1 MTRVTAD
8 ADIDRRRRSRLN
20 DVTALDPFVRRHSG
34 VIPAVAAP
42 APDGIRRNVRRPIP
56 GTWLARLRCVMR
68 ALLPAVIYL
77 AGQALTMRLVAF
89 VGTRHEQGFAELL
102 NSWDGLHFLEI
113 ARNGYTFAVG
123 PDIRNSP
130 AFFPGYPALVRWTSD
145 LTGVSLETA
154 GFCASTVSG
163 VAFAYGLVRL
173 AGRLPGVDR
182 RTAMLWVG
190 LVCVAPLSIVLA
202 MTYTESFFCALAVWS
217 LACALENR
225 WLWCGALALVAGLVR
240 PTGFALSGALLLV
253 AVIALVRR
261 RATVRQL
268 IAALVAPLG
277 TIGYL
282 GWVGLRAGSPTAFFD
297 TQANGW
303 GTKFDF
309 GAGTL
314 RFVTKALDTAPAVL
328 DLVVVVVIGASI
340 ILLGLLV
347 RQRRPLLLIA
357 YTALVMVSNIGSDG
371 IMNSKVRLMVP
382 AFLLLLPVAVWLDR
396 QSTAVRWTGITVFAM
411 AGIWYSA
418 YGLIIYR
425 YAI

>member
-1 MTRVTAD
+1 MQVTTCS
-8 ADIDRRRRSRLN
+8 DIDGCRSSRLN
-20 DVTALDPFVRRHSG
+20 DVTALDPFVRGHSG
-34 VIPAVAAP
+34 AVPDVATP
-42 APDGIRRNVRRPIP
+42 APDGIHQHFRGPMAGAWWPRVLSGLNV
-56 GTWLARLRCVMR
+56 
-68 ALLPAVIYL
+68 LLPAIIHL
-77 AGQALTMRLVAF
+77 AGQAVTMRLVAF
-89 VGTRHEQGFAELL
+89 VGARHERGFAELL
-102 NSWDGLHFLEI
+102 NSWDGLHFIEI
-113 ARNGYTFAVG
+113 ARKGYSFSVG

-130 AFFPGYPALVRWTSD
+130 AFFPAYPALVRWTSD
-145 LTGVSLETA
+145 LTGVSLPTA

-182 RTAMLWVG
+182 RVAILWVG
-190 LVCVAPLSIVLA
+190 LVSVAPLSIVLS

-217 LACALENR
+217 LAFALENR
-225 WLWCGALALVAGLVR
+225 WLWCGAPALVAGLVR
-240 PTGFALSGALLLV
+240 PTGFALSGALILV
-253 AVIALVRR
+253 AVVAVVRR
-261 RATVRQL
+261 RADGRQI
-268 IAALVAPLG
+268 IAALCAPLG

-282 GWVGLRAGSPTAFFD
+282 GWVGIRSGSPTAFFD

-314 RFVTKALDTAPAVL
+314 RFVGKALDTAPAVL
-328 DLVVVVVIGASI
+328 DLAVVGVIGASI

-347 RQRRPLLLIA
+347 RQRRQLLLIA

-382 AFLLLLPVAVWLDR
+382 AFLLLLPLAVWLDR
-396 QSTAVRWTGITVFAM
+396 QSRTVRWTGITVFAL

>member
-1 MTRVTAD
+1 MY
-8 ADIDRRRRSRLN
+8 
-20 DVTALDPFVRRHSG
+20 
-34 VIPAVAAP
+34 
-42 APDGIRRNVRRPIP
+42 
-56 GTWLARLRCVMR
+56 
-68 ALLPAVIYL
+68 ALLPAIIYL

-89 VGTRHEQGFAELL
+89 VGARHERTFAELL

-130 AFFPGYPALVRWTSD
+130 AFFPAYPALVRWTSD
-145 LTGVSLETA
+145 LTGVSLEAA
-154 GFCASTVSG
+154 GFCASTASG

-182 RTAMLWVG
+182 RTAILWVG

-240 PTGFALSGALLLV
+240 PTGFALSGALILVTVV
-253 AVIALVRR
+253 AVVGR
-261 RATVRQL
+261 RATVRQV

-282 GWVGLRAGSPTAFFD
+282 GWVGLRSGSPTAFFD

-396 QSTAVRWTGITVFAM
+396 QSAAVRWTGITVFAL